1 MQYMSVVSFFIRA
14 KLGEGSVM
22 NKSKLPD
29 SADMPHWPAFNTD
42 DYPTIVFGEEVRAV
56 NDPNRQERLALAR
69 LRGS

>member
-1 MQYMSVVSFFIRA
+1 
-14 KLGEGSVM
+14 M